1 MRMPVQRF
9 NFIDT
14 ARDNLVAKFKGAS
27 LAFARR
33 SCLAAC
39 CVAVRVCARVLG
51 LLSTADA
58 RRHWTAGA
66 VTAGQRPN
74 ATSAAVPR
82 AFVLT
87 PAEATH
93 TDSFAPRGAW
103 PR

>member
-27 LAFARR
+27 LSLPRLLLG
-33 SCLAAC
+33 CVLC
-39 CVAVRVCARVLG
+39 CARVCARVLG

-58 RRHWTAGA
+58 RRQWTAGA
-66 VTAGQRPN
+66 VTARQRPN

-82 AFVLT
+82 AFVLIT
-87 PAEATH
+87 
-93 TDSFAPRGAW
+93 RGSN
-103 PR
+103 PH

>member
-14 ARDNLVAKFKGAS
+14 ARDNLLAKFKGAS
-27 LAFARR
+27 CPCPG

-51 LLSTADA
+51 LLPTADA

-66 VTAGQRPN
+66 VTARQRPN
-74 ATSAAVPR
+74 ATSGAVSR

-93 TDSFAPRGAW
+93 TDSFAPRGA
-103 PR
+103 